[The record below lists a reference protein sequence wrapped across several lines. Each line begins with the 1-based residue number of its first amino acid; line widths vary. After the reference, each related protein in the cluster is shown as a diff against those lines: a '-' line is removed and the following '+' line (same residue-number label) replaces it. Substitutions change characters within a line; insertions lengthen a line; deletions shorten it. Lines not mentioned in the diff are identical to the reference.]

1 MLKFA
6 KKIDFAI
13 LFMVAVYVSV
23 LFIYK
28 DALLCNT
35 DNVFLLNRAQQMLH
49 CIRDGNIPFFY
60 YDDFKGIGYGSAF
73 FYGHLTLYPFLPLLL
88 LGKLPFLYGYI
99 MASLIMSII
108 GVKAFVKRFCSNSRF
123 VSDLYLLS
131 ISFFMLFVY
140 TQLYACIMGQ
150 ALGFLFLAYLVD
162 FLRDKKSFLPS
173 GLLFFLVINTHLL
186 TAFVVFLIAVYM
198 GIIYFDK
205 NRIKEYVLYFVYV
218 LSLCLYFICNYFYH
232 REALNDIQSISKFS
246 LGSGIEVKFGYT
258 VPVGLFESY
267 VFTKKLGCNTYFDIC
282 TFVTLIFLL
291 IKNRKKLS
299 IKEKATIGVCVC
311 LLILGLTQVWHWFN
325 LHILTLPFQFSLRYV
340 PFILVYLYCISLQY
354 AGKDLQ
360 IFLKSYV
367 LFLLILLFICYQLS
381 NRPVMQEYTEID
393 KYVGNGEYVSKN
405 FYYTPSEIE
414 NATVHDNNTVYD
426 YTEKKGKLV
435 VEINTNGTKK
445 ITVPKLFYKGYK
457 AKFNGENVKILS
469 KITNFITVEVEGNG
483 TLEIYYSHPWW
494 LKLLDL
500 GCLIEFMTAMIVFSE
515 RSKQ

>member
-205 NRIKEYVLYFVYV
+205 NRIKEYV
-218 LSLCLYFICNYFYH
+218 FIVKYKCRKLQTKNVGRCNY
-232 REALNDIQSISKFS
+232 
-246 LGSGIEVKFGYT
+246 
-258 VPVGLFESY
+258 
-267 VFTKKLGCNTYFDIC
+267 
-282 TFVTLIFLL
+282 
-291 IKNRKKLS
+291 
-299 IKEKATIGVCVC
+299 
-311 LLILGLTQVWHWFN
+311 IL
-325 LHILTLPFQFSLRYV
+325 
-340 PFILVYLYCISLQY
+340 
-354 AGKDLQ
+354 
-360 IFLKSYV
+360 
-367 LFLLILLFICYQLS
+367 
-381 NRPVMQEYTEID
+381 
-393 KYVGNGEYVSKN
+393 
-405 FYYTPSEIE
+405 
-414 NATVHDNNTVYD
+414 
-426 YTEKKGKLV
+426 
-435 VEINTNGTKK
+435 
-445 ITVPKLFYKGYK
+445 
-457 AKFNGENVKILS
+457 
-469 KITNFITVEVEGNG
+469 
-483 TLEIYYSHPWW
+483 
-494 LKLLDL
+494 
-500 GCLIEFMTAMIVFSE
+500 
-515 RSKQ
+515 